1 MKIVAVQEAAE
12 LVGLTEAQVRHAV
25 TDGKM
30 IPEATVAG
38 HALWRA
44 ATLKRWAKSARR
56 TFPISPP
63 LEVVGLGGLAERF
76 GVSVAAVRKWRY
88 DGSLPKPDH
97 TPSGLL
103 LWDEATVQ
111 RMTPACPKG
120 SSGRRGGDADDAGP
134 AGRGPVCLWGVDG
147 DAGPE
152 EAAEAGM
159 LLENCLPP
167 LRFATGCPQRRR
179 GTVDLTHGG

>member
-88 DGSLPKPDH
+88 DGSLPAPDH

-103 LWDEATVQ
+103 LWDESTVQ
-111 RMTPACPKG
+111 AMTPMCKRHG
-120 SSGRRGGDADDAGP
+120 TSHRVQVVETRTTRGRRVEVRCACGQWMVMRAP
-134 AGRGPVCLWGVDG
+134 KKPRK
-147 DAGPE
+147 
-152 EAAEAGM
+152 
-159 LLENCLPP
+159 
-167 LRFATGCPQRRR
+167 R
-179 GTVDLTHGG
+179 